1 MGTDFRRYERQK
13 RGNRIMI
20 KEHKNLYEEYKQE
33 EALRGHTGQG
43 LVSTIQG
50 TRKVIMYAE
59 SIHRKV
65 WEIGIRE
72 AQGFQ
77 GWLIET
83 GRNDGKPYK
92 EKTIISY
99 LNSAISFYGFLLRHS
114 RIPANPF
121 KEIRHIRVPK
131 ELPKDLLKED
141 EIQNLLDALASYDEE
156 NHLLC
161 MITRYRTHVIAELQ
175 YSTGMRIS
183 EVARLRVDDVDCE
196 KGIVHIKGKGER
208 EQIGFLNAYACRVL
222 KIYKERMRTLLFSEL
237 NDKNGE
243 LLFGITRQGLGEVV
257 NATLNKIASK
267 CGYKE
272 FTNHK
277 FRHCM
282 GYHLL
287 RAGCN
292 IRYIQQLLGHK
303 QLRTTEVY
311 TKVDKESL
319 KAVLERCH
327 PRKIK
332 RRTDETIKT

>member
-1 MGTDFRRYERQK
+1 MT
-13 RGNRIMI
+13 
-20 KEHKNLYEEYKQE
+20 KEHKDLFKEYKQE
-33 EALRGHTGQG
+33 EALRGHTEQG
-43 LVSTIQG
+43 LVSTIRG
-50 TRKVIMYAE
+50 ARKVIAYTE
-59 SIHRKV
+59 SLHRKV
-65 WEIGIRE
+65 WETGIRE

-83 GRNDGKPYK
+83 GRKDGKPYK

-99 LNSAISFYGFLLRHS
+99 INSAINLYEFLLRHS

-121 KEIRHIRVPK
+121 KEIRRIRMPG

-141 EIQNLLDALASYDEE
+141 EIQHLLDALASYNEE
-156 NHLLC
+156 NHLLR

-196 KGIVHIKGKGER
+196 KGIVHIKGKGKR
-208 EQIGFLNAYACRVL
+208 EQTGFLNAYACGVL
-222 KIYKERMRTLLFSEL
+222 AVYKNRMRTLLFSEL

-243 LLFGITRQGLGEVV
+243 LLFGITRQGLCEVV
-257 NATLNKIASK
+257 NATLNRIAKK
-267 CGYKE
+267 CGYKG
-272 FTNHK
+272 FTSHK

-327 PRKIK
+327 PRRIK
-332 RRTDETIKT
+332 RHPR

>member
-1 MGTDFRRYERQK
+1 MMT
-13 RGNRIMI
+13 
-20 KEHKNLYEEYKQE
+20 KEHKDLFKEYKQE
-33 EALRGHTGQG
+33 EALRGHTEQG
-43 LVSTIQG
+43 FKSTVRSA
-50 TRKVIMYAE
+50 RKVVVYAE

-92 EKTIISY
+92 EKTIVSY
-99 LNSAISFYGFLLRHS
+99 LNSAISFYEFLLRHS

-121 KEIRHIRVPK
+121 KEIRRIRVPK

-141 EIQNLLDALASYDEE
+141 EIQYLLDALASYDKED
-156 NHLLC
+156 HLAR

-175 YSTGMRIS
+175 YATGMRIS
-183 EVARLRVDDVDCE
+183 EVARLKVDDVDCK
-196 KGIVHIKGKGER
+196 KGIVHIKGKGKR
-208 EQIGFLNAYACRVL
+208 EQIGFLNPYACQIL
-222 KIYKERMRTLLFSEL
+222 KIYKERMRSLLFSEL

-257 NATLNKIASK
+257 NATLNKAAK
-267 CGYKE
+267 QCGYKG
-272 FTNHK
+272 FTSHK

>member
-1 MGTDFRRYERQK
+1 MT
-13 RGNRIMI
+13 
-20 KEHKNLYEEYKQE
+20 KEHKDLFEEYKQE
-33 EALRGHTGQG
+33 EALRGHTEQG
-43 LVSTIQG
+43 FKSTVRSA
-50 TRKVIMYAE
+50 RKVVVYAE
-59 SIHRKV
+59 SNNYRV
-65 WEIGIRE
+65 GEIGIRE
-72 AQGFQ
+72 ARGFQ

-92 EKTIISY
+92 EKTIVSY
-99 LNSAISFYGFLLRHS
+99 LNSAINFYEFLTRHS
-114 RIPANPF
+114 RVSANPF
-121 KEIRHIRVPK
+121 KEIRRIRVPK
-131 ELPKDLLKED
+131 ELPKDLLKEN
-141 EIQNLLDALASYDEE
+141 EMQQLLAELASYDEE
-156 NHLLC
+156 DHLAR
-161 MITRYRTHVIAELQ
+161 MITQYRTHVIAELQ

-183 EVARLRVDDVDCE
+183 EVARLKVDDVDCE
-196 KGIVHIKGKGER
+196 QGIVHIKGKGQR
-208 EQIGFLNAYACRVL
+208 EQTGFLNSYTCRIL
-222 KIYKERMRTLLFSEL
+222 KIYKERMRSLLFSEL

-257 NATLNKIASK
+257 NATINRVAKK
-267 CGYKE
+267 NGYKG
-272 FTNHK
+272 FTSHK

-303 QLRTTEVY
+303 QLKTTEIY

-319 KAVLERCH
+319 KAVLEHCH

>member
-1 MGTDFRRYERQK
+1 M
-13 RGNRIMI
+13 MI
-20 KEHKNLYEEYKQE
+20 KEHKDLFKEYRQE
-33 EALRGHTGQG
+33 EALRGHTEQG
-43 LVSTIQG
+43 LASTVQG
-50 TRKVIMYAE
+50 ARKVVVYAE
-59 SIHRKV
+59 SIHRRV
-65 WEIGIRE
+65 WEIGLRE

-92 EKTIISY
+92 EKTIVSY
-99 LNSAISFYGFLLRHS
+99 LNCAISFFEFLLRHS

-121 KEIRHIRVPK
+121 KEIRRIRVPK

-141 EIQNLLDALASYDEE
+141 ETQRLLDELSRYNEE
-156 NHLLC
+156 NHLLR

-183 EVARLRVDDVDCE
+183 EVAGLKVDDVDCK
-196 KGIVHIKGKGER
+196 KGIVHIKGKGKR
-208 EQIGFLNAYACRVL
+208 EQTGFLNAYACRVL
-222 KIYKERMRTLLFSEL
+222 EIYKKRMRPLLFSEL

-257 NATLNKIASK
+257 NATLKKVAK
-267 CGYKE
+267 QCGYKR
-272 FTNHK
+272 FTSHK

-303 QLRTTEVY
+303 QLKTTEVY

-332 RRTDETIKT
+332 RRTGETIKA

>member
-1 MGTDFRRYERQK
+1 MMT
-13 RGNRIMI
+13 
-20 KEHKNLYEEYKQE
+20 KEHKDLFKEYKQE
-33 EALRGHTGQG
+33 EALRGHTKQG
-43 LVSTIQG
+43 LVSTVQG
-50 TRKVIMYAE
+50 VRKVIIYAE

-92 EKTIISY
+92 EKTIVSY
-99 LNSAISFYGFLLRHS
+99 LNSAISFYEFLLRHC
-114 RIPANPF
+114 RVPANPF
-121 KEIRHIRVPK
+121 KEIRRIRVPK

-141 EIQNLLDALASYDEE
+141 EIQHLLDALASYNEE
-156 NHLLC
+156 GHLAR

-183 EVARLRVDDVDCE
+183 EVARLKVDDVDY
-196 KGIVHIKGKGER
+196 KKSIVHIKGKGKR
-208 EQIGFLNAYACRVL
+208 EQIGFLNPYACQIL
-222 KIYKERMRTLLFSEL
+222 KIYKERMRSLLFSEL

-257 NATLNKIASK
+257 NATLNKIASQ
-267 CGYKE
+267 CGYKR
-272 FTNHK
+272 FTSHK

-303 QLRTTEVY
+303 QLKTTEVY

-332 RRTDETIKT
+332 RWTNETIKT